1 MRVDIVV
8 YDGVDEMDV
17 LGPLQVLRD
26 ATRAGAQ
33 FRSGGRRGLE
43 RGTPCIAV
51 RPP

>member
-26 ATRAGAQ
+26 ATSAGAP
-33 FRSGGRRGLE
+33 SGVDDGEAWSLGSA
-43 RGTPCIAV
+43 P
-51 RPP
+51 